1 MNEIFYSSRLKNP
14 FLPNEI
20 HLSDKGINFKT
31 RNLFSSTENFVLYH
45 DIAGVEID
53 KGLFFANIRIKARA
67 REQEIQIDN
76 FSKSDA
82 SSIKKLILDRV

>member
-14 FLPNEI
+14 FLPNEV
-20 HLSDKGINFKT
+20 HLSDKGINFKI
-31 RNLFSSTENFVLYH
+31 RSLFSSTENFVLFH

-53 KGLFFANIRIKARA
+53 KGLFFADIRIKARA
-67 REQEIQIDN
+67 REQEMHIEN

-82 SSIKKLILDRV
+82 SAIKSMILERV

>member
-1 MNEIFYSSRLKNP
+1 MNENFFSSRLKNP

-31 RNLFSSTENFVLYH
+31 RNLFSSSENFVLYH

-53 KGLFFANIRIKARA
+53 KGLFLADIRIKARA
-67 REQEIQIDN
+67 REQEIHIEN
-76 FSKSDA
+76 FTKTDA
-82 SSIKKLILDRV
+82 SEIKRLILERV